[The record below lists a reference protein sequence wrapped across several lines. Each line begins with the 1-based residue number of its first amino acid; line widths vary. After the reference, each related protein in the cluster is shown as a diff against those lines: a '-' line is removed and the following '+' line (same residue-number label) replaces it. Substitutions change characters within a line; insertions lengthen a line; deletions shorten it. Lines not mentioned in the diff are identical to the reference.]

1 MAATSAAIAEWYAGA
16 SVAEGAVVLGEAGGY
31 SAAAG
36 ATGAAAG
43 TAGTAAWTGFAGTAA
58 TAAGTAAGAA
68 LVGSL
73 LKPDAPAAQAQT
85 RMPDPLEQEQA
96 RKRNLLEQMS
106 RRGRASTIMTGPAG
120 GTLGG

>member
-1 MAATSAAIAEWYAGA
+1 
-16 SVAEGAVVLGEAGGY
+16 
-31 SAAAG
+31 
-36 ATGAAAG
+36 
-43 TAGTAAWTGFAGTAA
+43 
-58 TAAGTAAGAA
+58 
-68 LVGSL
+68 LVGEL

-106 RRGRASTIMTGPAG
+106 RRGRASTIMTGPTG